1 MSDNDPANDESIDE
15 QLQAALKVV
24 AREADS
30 YAADLMDFVRVPS
43 ISTEDEHRP
52 DIDAAASWVA
62 ARLWRAGFTE
72 VRSIETPGFPVV
84 HATLHHDPA
93 LPTVIVYGHYDV
105 QPVEPLELWDSPPFE
120 PEIRDGKVYGRGAS
134 DDKAGVLTAI
144 QAVEAYT
151 ADGGLPPVNLTFL
164 IEGEEE
170 IGSPNLA
177 DFLEQH
183 REILRAD
190 LAISADGGIHGVG
203 IPSLTIGSRGLAAVQ
218 LDVKGA
224 AGDLHSG
231 MYGGAV
237 ANPLAALAK
246 IIATFH
252 DENGVVQVEGF
263 YDDVAPLEASV
274 REAIAAQPGDEAAEL
289 AALDIASWWGDPD
302 YSAAERRSVRPT
314 LEINGIG
321 GGFQGAGIKTVLPNT
336 AFAKISCRLVVD
348 QDPEKVVKALQRH
361 VAKVTPP
368 GVTATVTALPGNAR
382 AYQMPISHPALEIA
396 SRSLAAV
403 YDLKAFPVWTG
414 GTVPVAEQFRSILG
428 TWCLYFAFGEPD
440 NALHAP
446 NEFYRVITLRQGTEA
461 TVRLFAGLAGAKEAL
476 AAAN

>member
-1 MSDNDPANDESIDE
+1 MTDSQETIDE
-15 QLQAALKVV
+15 RLTAALQVV

-43 ISTEDEHRP
+43 VSTEEEHRP
-52 DIDAAASWVA
+52 DIDWAASWVA
-62 ARLWRAGFTE
+62 ARLGRAGFTE
-72 VRSIETPGFPVV
+72 VRTIDTPGFPVV
-84 HATLHHDPA
+84 VAMLHHDPE
-93 LPTVIVYGHYDV
+93 LPTLIVYGHYDV

-120 PEIRDGKVYGRGAS
+120 PEIRDGKIYGRGAS

-177 DFLEQH
+177 EFLEQH
-183 REILRAD
+183 REILKAD

-203 IPSLTIGSRGLAAVQ
+203 IPSLTVGSRGLAAVQ
-218 LDVKGA
+218 LDVEGA

-237 ANPLAALAK
+237 ANPLTALAK

-252 DENGVVQVEGF
+252 DENGIVQVEGF
-263 YDDVAPLEASV
+263 YDEVAQLEPSV
-274 REAIAAQPGDEAAEL
+274 REAIAAQPDDEAAEL
-289 AALDIASWWGDPD
+289 AALGLEGWWGDPE
-302 YSAAERRSVRPT
+302 YTPAERRSVRPT
-314 LEINGIG
+314 LEVNGIG
-321 GGFQGAGIKTVLPNT
+321 GGFQGSGVKTVLPNY

-348 QDPEKVVKALQRH
+348 QDPEHVIAALTRH
-361 VAKVTPP
+361 VAKVAPA
-368 GVTATVTALPGNAR
+368 GVKATVTALPGDAR
-382 AYQMPISHPALEIA
+382 AYQMPIDHPALEIA
-396 SRSLAAV
+396 AQSLAAV
-403 YDLKAFPVWTG
+403 YGREAFPVWTG

-446 NEFYRVITLRQGTEA
+446 NEFYRVSTLRQGTEA

-476 AAAN
+476 TAAA